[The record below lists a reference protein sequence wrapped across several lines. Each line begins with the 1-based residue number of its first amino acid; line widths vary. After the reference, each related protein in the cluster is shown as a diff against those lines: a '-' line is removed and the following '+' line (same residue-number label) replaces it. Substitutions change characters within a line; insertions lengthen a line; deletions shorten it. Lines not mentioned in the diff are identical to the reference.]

1 MSALRML
8 APPYRQL
15 AWPSDGVPPLGA
27 VAIAVAD
34 SAESVAG
41 DLRPFLRRAPWCIPC
56 LVTGSATAT
65 PRVLIAIHEL
75 PGQPAFIAGPVADG
89 GLEAPVAAAVRSRP
103 VPGGA
108 RLADFVVRRT
118 GRGDLRLE
126 LSRLLAAPSAGP
138 VVSELPGRTLRDRLR
153 RFGTFGSHCWR
164 AVGALCRL
172 GTKQDGGSI
181 ERLATSVGI
190 GPRTLRSWVRRYL
203 DVTIAEYRTRIG
215 WEWVLEAALRHGGY
229 VEAPQWSKPYS
240 LRPGAI
246 ARTSTGMPSTMLVSH
261 RSFRRWSR
269 PAAHDAVELSAV
281 EPASDSPEL
290 RVRALPVDEGFD

>member
-1 MSALRML
+1 
-8 APPYRQL
+8 
-15 AWPSDGVPPLGA
+15 

-34 SAESVAG
+34 SAEAVAG

-75 PGQPAFIAGPVADG
+75 PGQPAFLAGPVVDS
-89 GLEAPVAAAVRSRP
+89 GLAAPVAAAVRTRP

-126 LSRLLAAPSAGP
+126 LSRLLAAPSAGRP
-138 VVSELPGRTLRDRLR
+138 VSELPGRTLRDRLR

-164 AVGALCRL
+164 AVGTLCRL
-172 GTKQDGGSI
+172 GTRQDGGSI
-181 ERLATSVGI
+181 ERLATAAGI

-229 VEAPQWSKPYS
+229 VETPEWSNPYS
-240 LRPGAI
+240 LRPATLSRATAGVPP
-246 ARTSTGMPSTMLVSH
+246 TLLVSP
-261 RSFRRWSR
+261 RSGRRWSR
-269 PAAHDAVELSAV
+269 TVPGSQIEFPAL
-281 EPASDSPEL
+281 PATSDSPEL
-290 RVRALPVDEGFD
+290 KVRALPVDEGFDSAE